1 MIEQATLQ
9 FLKKLAQH
17 NYREWFHAHREEYD
31 SARGN
36 VIAVATQLLEEINR
50 FDPLGFYDVRKSMF
64 RIARDTRFTHDK
76 SPYKQ
81 NFGVILNAEGNTR
94 SPLSGY
100 YLHVEPG
107 KSFVSCGLYMPPPN
121 LLKAVRRI
129 IDEDFDIFKKII
141 SKKEFRQTFIDL
153 ARDDDALSRVPTGFD
168 KNSPAAE
175 YLKLKHF
182 YVMVELSDREIT
194 AATFVKKAARYY
206 SLMKP
211 FNNFLNDI
219 IRNYEV

>member
-1 MIEQATLQ
+1 MIQPATLQ

-31 SARGN
+31 AARGN
-36 VIAVATQLLEEINR
+36 VITVASQLLAEINR
-50 FDPLGFYDVRKSMF
+50 FDPIGFYDVRKSMF

-107 KSFVSCGLYMPPPN
+107 NSFVSCGIYMPPPS
-121 LLKAVRRI
+121 LLKAVRCV

-175 YLKLKHF
+175 YLKLKRF
-182 YVMVELSDREIT
+182 YVMVELDNREIT
-194 AATFVKKAARYY
+194 AASFVKKAAGYY
-206 SLMKP
+206 RLMKP

-219 IRNYEV
+219 VRNYE

>member
-1 MIEQATLQ
+1 MTMIQPTTLQ

-17 NYREWFHAHREEYD
+17 NERDWFHAHREEYD
-31 SARGN
+31 AARGN
-36 VIAVATQLLEEINR
+36 VIDVATQLLAEINR
-50 FDPLGFYDVRKSMF
+50 FDALGFYDVRKSMF
-64 RIARDTRFTHDK
+64 RIARDTRFSHDK
-76 SPYKQ
+76 SPYKP

-107 KSFVSCGLYMPPPN
+107 NCFISCGLYMPPPD
-121 LLKAVRRI
+121 LLKAVRRT

-141 SKKEFRQTFIDL
+141 SKRDFRQAFIDL
-153 ARDDDALSRVPTGFD
+153 ARDDDALSRVPAGFD

-182 YVMVELSDREIT
+182 YVMVALSDKEIT
-194 AATFVKKAARYY
+194 ASTFVKKAIGYY
-206 SLMKP
+206 RLMKP
-211 FNNFLNDI
+211 FNDFLNNI
-219 IRNYEV
+219 IKN

>member
-1 MIEQATLQ
+1 MIQPATLQ
-9 FLKKLAQH
+9 FLKKLVQQ
-17 NYREWFHAHREEYD
+17 NSREWFHAHREEYD
-31 SARGN
+31 LVRGN
-36 VIAVATQLLEEINR
+36 VIDVATRLLAEINR

-64 RIARDTRFTHDK
+64 RIARDTRFSHDK
-76 SPYKQ
+76 SPYKP

-107 KSFVSCGLYMPPPN
+107 NSFVSCGLYMPPPD

-141 SKKEFRQTFIDL
+141 SKREFRQTFIDL
-153 ARDDDALSRVPTGFD
+153 ARDDDALSRVPAGFD

-182 YVMVELSDREIT
+182 YVMAAMGDREIT
-194 AATFVKKAARYY
+194 AAAFIKKAAGYY
-206 SLMKP
+206 RLMKP
-211 FNNFLNDI
+211 LNDFLNNI
-219 IRNYEV
+219 IRNRE

>member
-1 MIEQATLQ
+1 MTMIQLTTLQ

-17 NYREWFHAHREEYD
+17 NDRDWFHAHREEYD
-31 SARGN
+31 AARGN
-36 VIAVATQLLEEINR
+36 VIDVATQLLAEINR
-50 FDPLGFYDVRKSMF
+50 FDALGFYDVRKSMF
-64 RIARDTRFTHDK
+64 RIARDTRFSHDK
-76 SPYKQ
+76 SPYKP

-107 KSFVSCGLYMPPPN
+107 NCFISCGLYMPPPD
-121 LLKAVRRI
+121 LLKAVRRT

-141 SKKEFRQTFIDL
+141 SKRDFRQAFIDL
-153 ARDDDALSRVPTGFD
+153 ARDDDALSRVPAGFD

-182 YVMVELSDREIT
+182 YVMIALSDKEIT
-194 AATFVKKAARYY
+194 ASTFVKKATSYY
-206 SLMKP
+206 HLMKP
-211 FNNFLNDI
+211 FNDFLNNI
-219 IRNYEV
+219 IRN